1 MKQDTNGNCFEVW
14 LQEYRTRLQDVAEHG
29 CNIIAANRNGGSE
42 AAEGKPN
49 VGEKKDSASPS
60 APADDF
66 FLHFR
71 PTTNTS
77 ESLGLPLKHV

>member
-49 VGEKKDSASPS
+49 VGEKKDSARPS
-60 APADDF
+60 ASADD
-66 FLHFR
+66 LLQYLR
-71 PTTNTS
+71 ATQTPAN
-77 ESLGLPLKHV
+77 L